1 MSAHLISEDDEID
14 RLAVS
19 DGSRE
24 LVTNSATQAP
34 EHGHL
39 HPVRPHKAHRQ
50 TRQTGSQWLS
60 LFGKQGA
67 EADRTPPR
75 NPLPPARQV
84 NRKSWALSW
93 VPYPPSQIAGLSV
106 NRHLG
111 SKEVCRRCTP
121 RSGTVDPDRKL
132 VASLVRH
139 SLGFRLPRPG
149 GLEVR

>member
-84 NRKSWALSW
+84 NRKVL
-93 VPYPPSQIAGLSV
+93 
-106 NRHLG
+106 
-111 SKEVCRRCTP
+111 
-121 RSGTVDPDRKL
+121 GTVLGTLPSFADRRL
-132 VASLVRH
+132 V
-139 SLGFRLPRPG
+139 GEPPPG
-149 GLEVR
+149 QQRGMSEVHAQVGNR